1 MSQQQIPLTAEV
13 IFEMFRETDRKFQE
27 TAAQM
32 KETDRKF
39 QETDR
44 IVREVAEQ
52 QKKTDLAME
61 RVNLAIERTH
71 KEVGALGSRIGEII
85 ENMVAGNIEEKF
97 NALGYHDIEK
107 CSPNVKFR
115 SRRLGIKG
123 EIDLLLENGDVAIL
137 IEVKT
142 ALETSDVR
150 KHIEKIE
157 KYRRWVDSKSKGDS
171 IRFVGAVA
179 GVVVKGDAEEFAHEN
194 GMYVIVQSG
203 EAVEIV
209 TPPKGFVAKE
219 W

>member
-1 MSQQQIPLTAEV
+1 MAEQQITYEGVLK
-13 IFEMFRETDRKFQE
+13 MFRKTDRRIARMFQGI
-27 TAAQM
+27 ALKQA
-32 KETDRKF
+32 
-39 QETDR
+39 ETDR
-44 IVREVAEQ
+44 IVQ
-52 QKKTDLAME
+52 
-61 RVNLAIERTH
+61 RVELQMERTH
-71 KEVGALGSRIGEII
+71 KEFGHLGSRIGEII

-97 NALGYHDIEK
+97 NALEYHDIEK

-115 SRRLGIKG
+115 SKRLGIKG
-123 EIDLLLENGDVAIL
+123 EIDLLLENGDIAIL

-150 KHIEKIE
+150 KHIETVE
-157 KYRRWVDSKSKGDS
+157 KYRRWVDSKGKGDD

-179 GVVVKGDAEEFAHEN
+179 GAVIKGDAEEFAHEN

-209 TPPKGFVAKE
+209 TPPEGFKAKE